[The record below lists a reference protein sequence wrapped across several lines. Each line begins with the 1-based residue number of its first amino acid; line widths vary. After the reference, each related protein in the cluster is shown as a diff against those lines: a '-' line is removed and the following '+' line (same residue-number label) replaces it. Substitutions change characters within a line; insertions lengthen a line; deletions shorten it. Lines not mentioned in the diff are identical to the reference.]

1 MPMTGHDPRQQSLK
15 TPPRAASSPQM
26 QRAGCVAQRTLCGRP
41 PVCQFTR
48 KVSSIEEGRLWDRAT
63 TFGLLRTGPQY
74 PFLICRYCSKSSDH
88 DRPDTTLLYLSAT
101 RERLALRCKFRVAL
115 NDTLISCSSFRGIG
129 KLITTASRSCSDQTR
144 QNIRL
149 QIRGLLG
156 LRRGNRDGSVST
168 IADIS

>member
-1 MPMTGHDPRQQSLK
+1 VLRELGHSPISAFWINMPMTGHDPRQQSLK
-15 TPPRAASSPQM
+15 TPPRAASPPQM

-74 PFLICRYCSKSSDH
+74 PFLICRYRSKSSDH

-115 NDTLISCSSFRGIG
+115 NEHSHLVLFVS
-129 KLITTASRSCSDQTR
+129 
-144 QNIRL
+144 
-149 QIRGLLG
+149 
-156 LRRGNRDGSVST
+156 GNRQ
-168 IADIS
+168 ADNNCLPVMF